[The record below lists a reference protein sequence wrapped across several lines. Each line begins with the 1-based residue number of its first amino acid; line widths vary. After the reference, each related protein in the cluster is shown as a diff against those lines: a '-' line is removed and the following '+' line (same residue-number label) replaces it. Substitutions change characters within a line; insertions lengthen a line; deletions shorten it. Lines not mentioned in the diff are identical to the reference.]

1 LDFYLLL
8 GIQRE
13 ASVNDIKRAYRRLAR
28 RLHPDIN
35 PGDGIAAA
43 QFRKVA
49 EAYETLV
56 DPDRRRTY
64 DLQGD
69 ALPPPAEGVSVE
81 FDGFDFSVSV
91 SGPSA
96 PTFGDLFGD
105 ILQRRASERARE
117 AERGADLHQ
126 SITLGFDE
134 AFRGGRRDLTI
145 TRRERCR
152 ACEGTGRLRAAE
164 RRCLY
169 CQGAGVVRSARG
181 HMVFSKACARCAGT
195 GRRTDTTCMS
205 CNGQQTVPRTE
216 TVPVNVPPG
225 IADGARLRV
234 AGRGHAGR
242 NGGGPGDFLVLVHVE
257 AHPLFRRDGDDLHV
271 VLPLGID
278 EAALGTKVE
287 VQAPDG
293 WARLRVLP
301 GTQTGQRFRLRER
314 GMPSAR
320 DGRRGDLIVEVKLV
334 LPPVLDERSKE
345 LLREFGRIND
355 AAGIRSRQRHPDS
368 TVVIGRR

>member
-1 LDFYLLL
+1 MDFYLVL

-13 ASVNDIKRAYRRLAR
+13 ASDNDIKRAYRRLAR

-35 PGDGIAAA
+35 PGDGAAAA

-49 EAYETLV
+49 EAYETLI

-64 DLQGD
+64 DLRGD
-69 ALPPPAEGVSVE
+69 VPPAQADEVSVE

-91 SGPSA
+91 SGLSA

-105 ILQRRASERARE
+105 ILQRRASERAQE
-117 AERGADLHQ
+117 VERGADLHQ
-126 SITLGFDE
+126 SVTLGFDE
-134 AFRGGRRDLTI
+134 AFRGGHRDLTI

-164 RRCLY
+164 RRCLH
-169 CQGAGVVRSARG
+169 CQGAGVVRSVRG
-181 HMVFSKACARCAGT
+181 HMVFSKACPRCAGT
-195 GRRTDTTCMS
+195 GRQTDTTCIS
-205 CNGQQTVPRTE
+205 CNGQQTVPHTE
-216 TVPVNVPPG
+216 TVIVSVPPG
-225 IADGARLRV
+225 VADGARLRL
-234 AGRGHAGR
+234 AGSGHAGR
-242 NGGGPGDFLVLVHVE
+242 NGGSPGDLLVLVNVE
-257 AHPLFRRDGDDLHV
+257 AHPLYRRDGDDLHI

-293 WARLRVLP
+293 WARVRVLP

-334 LPPVLDERSKE
+334 LPAVLDERSKE

-355 AAGIRSRQRHPDS
+355 AAGIRRRQQNFDS
-368 TVVIGRR
+368 AVVIGPR

>member
-1 LDFYLLL
+1 MDFYLVL
-8 GIQRE
+8 GIRRE
-13 ASVNDIKRAYRRLAR
+13 ASANDIKRAYRRLAR
-28 RLHPDIN
+28 RLHPGVN
-35 PGDGIAAA
+35 PGDGVAAA
-43 QFRKVA
+43 QFRKVV
-49 EAYETLV
+49 EAYETLI

-64 DLQGD
+64 DLRG
-69 ALPPPAEGVSVE
+69 AAPAVAEEVSVE

-105 ILQRRASERARE
+105 ILHRRASERARE

-126 SITLGFDE
+126 SIALRFDE
-134 AFRGGRRDLTI
+134 AFYGGRRDLTI

-152 ACEGTGRLRAAE
+152 ACEGRGRLAAAE
-164 RRCLY
+164 RGCLY
-169 CQGAGVVRSARG
+169 CQGAGFVRSARG
-181 HMVFSKACARCAGT
+181 HMVFSKPCARCAGT
-195 GRRTDTTCMS
+195 GRRSDTICPS
-205 CNGQQTVPRTE
+205 CNGQQTVPHTE
-216 TVPVNVPPG
+216 IVTVNVPPG
-225 IADGARLRV
+225 VADGARLRV

-242 NGGGPGDFLVLVHVE
+242 NGGDPGDLLVLVHVE
-257 AHPLFRRDGDDLHV
+257 AHPQFRRDGDDLHI

-278 EAALGTKVE
+278 EAALGTRVE

-293 WARLRVLP
+293 WARVRVLP

-355 AAGIRSRQRHPDS
+355 AAGIRRRQQNLES
-368 TVVIGRR
+368 TVVIGPR